1 MTNHKDIKNADITE
15 TNAAPASST
24 DCCGPKAA
32 EDTVCCGGPAKEVE
46 VASCCGSKDAAI
58 PVPVAISAADGDG
71 DGVAVDCC
79 GKPKP
84 KIDKLL
90 WGSGTLVAL
99 GYFTYLLVPAA
110 SLPSALHHFS
120 HGVFSLMN
128 TMWVGIALGIFF
140 VGLIGRVPR
149 DLVMSALGR
158 DSGLNGILRATGAGL
173 LLDLCSHGILMVGM
187 RLYERGASLGQVM
200 AFLIAS
206 PWNSISL
213 TIILVALIGLPWTLA
228 FIVLSGVIAVIS
240 GLIFERLTANGTL
253 PSNPNRS
260 TLPDNYHFWPEVKAN
275 WKSIEWRTDVLWD
288 VLKDGLKEST
298 MILRWLLFGVVLAAA
313 LRSVVSVEMFQQ
325 WFGPTLFGLAVTL
338 VVTTILEVCSEGSS
352 PIAADILTRGKAPG
366 NAFTFLMAG
375 VATDYTEV
383 MSIKER
389 TKSWKIALFL
399 PLVTVPQVIV
409 IGWILNQ
416 V

>member
-1 MTNHKDIKNADITE
+1 MTDKHEIKLVDE
-15 TNAAPASST
+15 TIENVASDDCYGATAP
-24 DCCGPKAA
+24 
-32 EDTVCCGGPAKEVE
+32 VE
-46 VASCCGSKDAAI
+46 ASCCSKPVEEVEAASCCSS
-58 PVPVAISAADGDG
+58 SAAAQTVSEE
-71 DGVAVDCC
+71 VAVDCC

-90 WGSGTLVAL
+90 WGSGAFVAL
-99 GYFTYLLVPAA
+99 GYFTYLLVPAGA
-110 SLPSALHHFS
+110 LPGALLHFS
-120 HGVFSLMN
+120 HGVYSLMN

-149 DLVMSALGR
+149 DLVMSALGHGN
-158 DSGLNGILRATGAGL
+158 GLNGILRATGAGL

-213 TIILVALIGLPWTLA
+213 TIILVALIGLPWTLV
-228 FIVLSGVIAVIS
+228 FIVLSGVIAVVS

-253 PSNPNRS
+253 PANPNRS
-260 TLPDNYHFWPEVKAN
+260 TLPDNYRFWPEVKNN
-275 WKSIEWRTDVLWD
+275 WNAIEWRPGLAREVL
-288 VLKDGLKEST
+288 VDGLKEST

-313 LRSVVSVEMFQQ
+313 IRSFLSVEDFQH
-325 WFGPTLFGLAVTL
+325 WFGPTLFGLGITL

-352 PIAADILTRGKAPG
+352 PIAADILTRGRAPG

-399 PLVTVPQVIV
+399 PLVTVPQVIL
-409 IGWILNQ
+409 IGWLLNQ